1 MAVIIQ
7 LLFALCLALAAVEDA
22 WRLRISNVFS
32 LLLVALFVAAAA
44 AQGFTI
50 DWLSQVGAAT
60 LVFVGGLFMFAR
72 GWLGGGDVKLW
83 TAIALWMGFD
93 RLGPFMLAVVGAG
106 GALAILLVT
115 VRRTL
120 PVPADGESRTPLL
133 RRSGPIPYGLALCA
147 GGLFMLDGLLP
158 L

>member
-7 LLFALCLALAAVEDA
+7 LLFALCLVLAAVEDA

-44 AQGFTI
+44 AQGFAI
-50 DWLSQVGAAT
+50 DWLSHVGAAT

-83 TAIALWMGFD
+83 AAIALWMGFD
-93 RLGPFMLAVVGAG
+93 RLGPFMLAVVAAG
-106 GALAILLVT
+106 GALAILLVA

-147 GGLFMLDGLLP
+147 GGLFMVDGLLP

>member
-1 MAVIIQ
+1 MTAFIQ
-7 LLFALCLALAAVEDA
+7 LLFALCLVLAAVEDA
-22 WRLRISNVFS
+22 WRLRISNLFS
-32 LLLVALFVAAAA
+32 LLLVALFAAAAA
-44 AQGFTI
+44 AQSFDV
-50 DWLSQVGAAT
+50 DWLGHLGAAA

-83 TAIALWMGFD
+83 TVLALWVGFD
-93 RLGPFMLAVVGAG
+93 RLAPFMLAVVAAG
-106 GALAILLVT
+106 GVLALLLVA

-120 PVPADGESRTPLL
+120 PVPADGGSRTPLL

>member
-1 MAVIIQ
+1 MTVITQ
-7 LLFALCLALAAVEDA
+7 LLFALCLVLAAVEDA

-44 AQGFTI
+44 AQGFAI
-50 DWLSQVGAAT
+50 DWLSHLGAAA

-83 TAIALWMGFD
+83 TALALWAGFD
-93 RLGPFMLAVVGAG
+93 RLAPFMLAVVAAG
-106 GALAILLVT
+106 GVLAFLLVA

-120 PVPADGESRTPLL
+120 PVPADGQNRTPLL

>member
-50 DWLSQVGAAT
+50 DWLSHVGAAT

-83 TAIALWMGFD
+83 TAIALWIGFD

-106 GALAILLVT
+106 GALAILLVA

-133 RRSGPIPYGLALCA
+133 RRSGPIPYGLALCV